1 MKRRNFIRLSL
12 LSLVNLVIPK
22 ISTSANKKMGVMTV
36 NGLLSKKQMG
46 ITLPH
51 EHILVDFIGADQID
65 TTQYDYEKIYTIALP
80 FLQKLKAAG
89 CQTLI
94 ECTPNYLGRSPLLFK
109 RLADATGL
117 HIITNTGLYGAV
129 DHKFLPEY
137 AKTETAQQLAQRW
150 LTEWEKGID
159 NTGIRPGFMKISV
172 GDGPISD
179 LQKKLVAAAAITHL
193 KSGLT
198 IGSHTGGK
206 GAVLEQLKIIKDLGV
221 HPSAFVWIHAQ
232 NEENREIHLQMAR
245 EGMWV
250 EFDGLYPAY
259 AKLSLE
265 TVQKYL
271 DYLEMM
277 KREKLLHR
285 TLLSQDSGWYNIGQ
299 KNGGNY
305 LPYHLIFSDFIPKL
319 YEKGFTKKE
328 VNLLLN
334 ENPYQAFAIRV
345 RSK

>member
-1 MKRRNFIRLSL
+1 MKRRNFIHLSL
-12 LSLVNLVIPK
+12 LGLANLFIPE
-22 ISTSANKKMGVMTV
+22 ISTSANKKAELMTV
-36 NGLLSKKQMG
+36 KSLISQKQMG
-46 ITLPH
+46 VTLPH

-65 TTQYDYEKIYTIALP
+65 TSQYDYEKIYEVALP

-94 ECTPNYLGRSPLLFK
+94 ECTPNFLGRSPLLFK

-137 AKTETAQQLAQRW
+137 AKTETAQQLSERW
-150 LTEWEKGID
+150 LKEWTDGID
-159 NTGIRPGFMKISV
+159 NTNIRPGFMKISV

-179 LQKKLVAAAAITHL
+179 LQKKLVEAAALTHL

-198 IGSHTGGK
+198 IASHTGGK
-206 GAVLEQLKIIKDLGV
+206 GAILEQLEIIKSLGV
-221 HPSAFVWIHAQ
+221 HPSAFVWVHAQ
-232 NEENREIHLQMAR
+232 NEENLNIHLQMAR
-245 EGMWV
+245 AGVWV

-259 AKLSLE
+259 AKLSNE
-265 TVQKYL
+265 IIQKYL
-271 DYLEMM
+271 DYLGMM
-277 KREKLLHR
+277 KQAKLLHR

-299 KNGGNY
+299 KDGGNY
-305 LPYHLIFSDFIPKL
+305 LPYHLIFSDFLPKL
-319 YEKGFTKKE
+319 DEKGFTKKE
-328 VNLLLN
+328 VNLLLK

-345 RSK
+345 RRL